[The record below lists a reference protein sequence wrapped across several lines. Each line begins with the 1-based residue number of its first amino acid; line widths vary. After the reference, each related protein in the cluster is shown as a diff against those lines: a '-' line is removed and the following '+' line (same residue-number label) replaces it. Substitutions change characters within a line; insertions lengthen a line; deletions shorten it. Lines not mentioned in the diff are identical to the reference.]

1 MAQSLKTFWS
11 KERRLIMSENRLKK
25 SMTICVAAPEKGQYA
40 VVVYHDENGNH
51 KFDRNWIGFPT

>member
-1 MAQSLKTFWS
+1 
-11 KERRLIMSENRLKK
+11 MSENRLKK

-51 KFDRNWIGFPT
+51 KFDRNGFGFPT